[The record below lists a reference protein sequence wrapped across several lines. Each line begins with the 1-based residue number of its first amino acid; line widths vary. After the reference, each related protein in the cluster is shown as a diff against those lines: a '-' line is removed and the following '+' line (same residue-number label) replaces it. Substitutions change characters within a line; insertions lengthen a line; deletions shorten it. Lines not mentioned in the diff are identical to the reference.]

1 MIESEFS
8 TEPTPPKTPIGK
20 GHFLRDVIKLLTGTT
35 AAQII
40 TILTAPLIS
49 RLYDPDAFGTLAVF
63 VSLISIVGI
72 IICLRYEQ
80 AILLPDKD
88 EEASNIFALSLFITF
103 VISGISVFL
112 ILIGRNWL
120 PERLNAPELTSFLWL
135 IPFSLLIQG
144 IVYSF
149 SNWQVRKKRF
159 GRLSAARVSA
169 SFTTSA
175 LPITLSF
182 FKLNPAGVLIF
193 SWASGLLITISSLS
207 QQILAKDR
215 HFLRHNIS
223 WSGMKQVLIRYRKF
237 PLVDVWGAFLSN
249 LSWQLPS
256 LMLSAYFSS
265 EVVGFYSLSNRMI
278 LLPMTLVG
286 GAVAQVFF
294 QRTAELRNDAAQLQV
309 TVEMVF
315 RRLVAL
321 GLMPVIVLVLH
332 GEGLFR
338 LVFGSQWAEAGV
350 YAQILGV
357 WLIFLFIS
365 SPMST
370 LFFVME
376 KQEQALIVHLL
387 ILCSRFTALI
397 IGGRSQNIYLTLW
410 LWSGSGVVIYG
421 GLTLWLLHVA
431 GSSWRFAAA
440 IITRYILYALPLTIF
455 LFLSSWY
462 LADQTVLNLVLV
474 VILTGVYYLLV
485 LRQDL
490 ALRQFVLGWI
500 NHRLPKATR

>member
-1 MIESEFS
+1 MAE
-8 TEPTPPKTPIGK
+8 TEPPLQPPQSQLSLGK
-20 GHFLRDVIKLLTGTT
+20 GHFLKDVTKLLTGTT
-35 AAQII
+35 SAQII
-40 TILTAPLIS
+40 TILTAPIIS
-49 RLYDPDAFGTLAVF
+49 RLYDPAAFGTLAVF

-80 AILLPDKD
+80 AILLPERD

-103 VISGISVFL
+103 IISGISVFIVL
-112 ILIGRNWL
+112 VGYNWL
-120 PERLNAPELTSFLWL
+120 PELLNAPELAPFLWL
-135 IPFSLLIQG
+135 IPLSLLIQG
-144 IVYSF
+144 VVYSF
-149 SNWQVRKKRF
+149 SNWQARKKRF
-159 GRLSAARVSA
+159 GRLSVARVSA

-175 LPITLSF
+175 LPITLSL
-182 FKLNPAGVLIF
+182 FKLNPAGVLIS

-207 QQILAKDR
+207 QQIWAKDR
-215 HFLRHNIS
+215 HFFRQNIS
-223 WSGMKQVLIRYRKF
+223 WFGMKQMLIRYRKF
-237 PLVDVWGAFLSN
+237 PLIDVWGAFLSN

-294 QRTAELRNDAAQLQV
+294 QRTAELRNDAVQLRV

-321 GLMPVIVLVLH
+321 GLMPVIVLVLN
-332 GEGLFR
+332 GEVLFR
-338 LVFGSQWAEAGV
+338 FVFGNQWAEAGTYV
-350 YAQILGV
+350 QILGV

-387 ILCSRFTALI
+387 ILCSRFAALI

-421 GLTLWLLHVA
+421 GLTLWLLHIA
-431 GSSWRFAAA
+431 GSTWRFAAA
-440 IITRYILYALPLTIF
+440 VITRYILYALPLTIF

-474 VILTGVYYLLV
+474 VMLTGVYYLLV

-500 NHRLPKATR
+500 NHRLPKAIR